1 MVTQIKPKD
10 DTELTIFVSEEIKTL
25 EENIEIVAS
34 LLKNGNIPFL
44 VGKNAEKLLT
54 MLIQIKNLFK
64 NENEKIEKKVAIIQK
79 LPLLYL
85 QINFIKLQIKSKVK
99 NEKSN
104 N

>member
-1 MVTQIKPKD
+1 MVMKIEPKND
-10 DTELTIFVSEEIKTL
+10 IELAIGDEIETL
-25 EENIEIVAS
+25 EENIEIVATF
-34 LLKNGNIPFL
+34 LKDNIPFL
-44 VGKNAEKLLT
+44 VNKNAEKLLT

-64 NENEKIEKKVAIIQK
+64 DENEKIEKKMAIIQK
-79 LPLLYL
+79 LPILYL

>member
-1 MVTQIKPKD
+1 MVMRIEPKD
-10 DTELTIFVSEEIKTL
+10 DIELAISDEIETL

-44 VGKNAEKLLT
+44 VGKNAEELLT

-64 NENEKIEKKVAIIQK
+64 DGNEKIEKKVAIIQK

-85 QINFIKLQIKSKVK
+85 QINFIKEQIKSGVIK
-99 NEKSN
+99 
-104 N
+104 

>member
-1 MVTQIKPKD
+1 MVMRIEPKD
-10 DTELTIFVSEEIKTL
+10 DIELAISDEIETL

-44 VGKNAEKLLT
+44 VGKNAEELLT

-64 NENEKIEKKVAIIQK
+64 DGNEKIEKKVAIIQK

-85 QINFIKLQIKSKVK
+85 QINFIKEQIKSGVSVW
-99 NEKSN
+99 EI
-104 N
+104 